1 MPESEPENHTLA
13 YLRRLDAKLDRVM
26 GEIADFR
33 ADMEVMAAIIRRM
46 DGTMQGLV
54 GEVRSLTAQRDR
66 QRQKLDQLRQRVDKL
81 EEPTLPA

>member
-1 MPESEPENHTLA
+1 MPEIDPSFIA
-13 YLRRLDAKLDRVM
+13 SQLDRVLREQTTLHS
-26 GEIADFR
+26 EIADFR

-54 GEVRSLTAQRDR
+54 GEVRSLTAQQDR